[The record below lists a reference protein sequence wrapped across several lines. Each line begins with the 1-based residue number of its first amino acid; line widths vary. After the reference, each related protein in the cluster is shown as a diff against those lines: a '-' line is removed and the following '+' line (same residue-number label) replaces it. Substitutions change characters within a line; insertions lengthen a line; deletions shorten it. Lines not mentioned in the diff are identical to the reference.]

1 MASRTFKVFWKDQIR
16 RFSGADNLAWEE
28 FLRHLKN
35 ILGPDF
41 HQELRIQYVDDEN
54 DKVDITTQWEWEAC
68 LSLIPSGQVV
78 RLYITP
84 GSGIYFKDAPPPSA
98 EFLYHEGEPNK
109 PISVNDENVRNLV
122 QNVPNCIAS
131 CFNDQ
136 KILPYH
142 MPTWL
147 SSAVEVKPI
156 GGNEVQLDVNVSALF
171 NSLFDRALSHMN
183 NGQLNFAK
191 QFWLKALDL
200 NISTATVLYNLA
212 CTESLLGNKGAS
224 LKYLRSAIENGFS
237 RFQHASQDTD
247 LAFIRNEP
255 EFHELVL
262 SRLVEVKQ
270 EPKEEVA
277 MSEEV
282 PQKEPEIV
290 IKEEPKEEEAV
301 AMEEEAPQPSAE
313 VTVPVQQPQEEAIP
327 QPPVEEPKEVP
338 YAAEIKTLES
348 MGFPRSEKMETLLVA
363 FRGKLD
369 EVVEQLLTL

>member
-1 MASRTFKVFWKDQIR
+1 MATRTFKVFWKDQIR
-16 RFSGADNLAWEE
+16 RFSGADNLSWEE
-28 FLRHLKN
+28 FLRHLKS

-84 GSGIYFKDAPPPSA
+84 GSGIYFKDGPPPA
-98 EFLYHEGEPNK
+98 PEYLYREEEPNQ
-109 PISVNDENVRNLV
+109 PISVNEESLRTLV
-122 QNVPNCIAS
+122 QNVPECIAS

-147 SSAVEVKPI
+147 SNAVEVKPI

-183 NGQLNFAK
+183 NGQHNFAK

-212 CTESLLGNKGAS
+212 CTEALLGNKGAS

-237 RFQHASQDTD
+237 RFQHASEDND

-255 EFHELVL
+255 EFRELVL
-262 SRLVEVKQ
+262 SRLVKT

-277 MSEEV
+277 APTIAIKEE
-282 PQKEPEIV
+282 PIM
-290 IKEEPKEEEAV
+290 EEPKEEQVV
-301 AMEEEAPQPSAE
+301 AMEEAPQP
-313 VTVPVQQPQEEAIP
+313 VEEAVP
-327 QPPVEEPKEVP
+327 QPPAPVEQPKEAP
-338 YAAEIKTLES
+338 FAAEIKVLES
-348 MGFPRSEKMETLLVA
+348 MGFTRSDKMENLLVA

-369 EVVEQLLTL
+369 EVVEQLLHF